1 LGIPASTSTMATV
14 LTKGR
19 IKASK
24 YGSTEET
31 TALLS
36 ADVAPLGVPL
46 NEKRFFWQRRRGP
59 DPDAIATQ
67 VGRSHH
73 SRVGEEL
80 TP

>member
-1 LGIPASTSTMATV
+1 MATV

-19 IKASK
+19 PKVSK

-46 NEKRFFWQRRRGP
+46 DEKRFFWQRRRAP
-59 DPDAIATQ
+59 DASAIATQ
-67 VGRSHH
+67 VCLPSSWVSPRL
-73 SRVGEEL
+73 E
-80 TP
+80 